1 MRNKLM
7 MLGAAAL
14 LLASTTIAWAQ
25 DKPQPAPTP
34 SNGSLDIGGRF
45 TSTTGDAAR
54 YERYRDLRDGVNAN
68 LLFFKETDKWV
79 FDIKALNIGYDD
91 QRYKMNFNSS

>member
-1 MRNKLM
+1 MRNKL
-7 MLGAAAL
+7 LTAGAAAL
-14 LLASTTIAWAQ
+14 LFASTTMAWAQ
-25 DKPQPAPTP
+25 AKPTPAPTPAPTP

-68 LLFFKETDKWV
+68 LLFGKTDRKSV
-79 FDIKALNIGYDD
+79 V
-91 QRYKMNFNSS
+91 